1 MLAGIGV
8 VGFFAIRMK
17 KKTQKT
23 EQQPDPDAD
32 YNEDDDGYDLPEETD
47 DGADEESKEDE

>member
-23 EQQPDPDAD
+23 DQQPDPDAD
-32 YNEDDDGYDLPEETD
+32 YHEDDDGYDLPEEKD
-47 DGADEESKEDE
+47 NEENREG